1 MVHLVAV
8 YRLTGC
14 PLEVGKISDGCYLIN
29 GHLYNY
35 GGWISLRHHNNALLT
50 GGVHSFQDPVML
62 SPAHTP
68 IVVATRNTHVERIH
82 WGSIAVVDATGA
94 PVVHVG
100 DPDTYVFSRSTLKP
114 FQAIPLVRDGG
125 HHQFGFSTAELAII
139 CGSHS
144 GEDFHVI
151 AVTRLL
157 EKISKS
163 EPDLRCGCHLPI
175 RYGEHNLPPFGS
187 TFDQRYNNCSGKHA
201 GFLGYCS
208 LHGYNQNYL
217 DPDHPLQ
224 VNIREEVAMLA
235 NLPKNQ
241 LWSGIDGCSAPN
253 YGMPLS
259 RLALLW
265 ARLAT
270 SESGIDRDHDNAL
283 SSIASAMVC
292 HPEMVSGTGRCDQA
306 IALASDGDC
315 IAKVGAD
322 GVYTIGIRSRGL
334 GIAIKIADGNLGAL
348 YTTAV
353 NVLVQLGLID
363 EHKLLTP
370 WVEPTVVSMAGE
382 CVGKLQTR
390 LKLPNL

>member
-1 MVHLVAV
+1 M
-8 YRLTGC
+8 
-14 PLEVGKISDGCYLIN
+14 P
-29 GHLYNY
+29 
-35 GGWISLRHHNNALLT
+35 
-50 GGVHSFQDPVML
+50 

-68 IVVATRNTHVERIH
+68 IIVATRNTYVERIH
-82 WGSIAVVDATGA
+82 WGSLAVVDATGTSI
-94 PVVHVG
+94 VHVG
-100 DPDTYVFSRSTLKP
+100 APDTYVFSRSTLKP

-125 HHQFGFSTAELAII
+125 HHHFGLSAAELAIT

-163 EPDLRCGCHLPI
+163 EADLRCGCHLPI
-175 RYGEHNLPPFGS
+175 QYGEDNLPPLGS
-187 TFDQRYNNCSGKHA
+187 TFDQRHNNCSGKHA

-208 LHGYNQNYL
+208 LHGHNQNYL

-224 VNIREEVAMLA
+224 LDIRQSIARLA
-235 NLPKNQ
+235 NLPANQ

-253 YGMPLS
+253 YGMSLS

-270 SESGIDRDHDNAL
+270 GESGIDSDHDNAL
-283 SSIASAMVC
+283 SSIASAMAS

-306 IALASDGDC
+306 IALASNGDC

-322 GVYTIGIRSRGL
+322 GVYTVGIRSRGL
-334 GIAIKIADGNLGAL
+334 GIAIKIADGSLGPL

-353 NVLVQLGLID
+353 SVLLQLGLIR
-363 EHKLLTP
+363 EHELLKP
-370 WVEPTVVSMAGE
+370 WIDPAVRSVAGE
-382 CVGKLQTR
+382 CVGQLQTR
-390 LKLPNL
+390 LKLAKL